1 MSYSAFK
8 LLTVEF
14 HYIFSYK
21 LSMKVPPLMAE
32 REQIKLRAPH
42 SLLSPSSAGKR

>member
-8 LLTVEF
+8 LLAVEF

-32 REQIKLRAPH
+32 REEIKLRTLR
-42 SLLSPSSAGKR
+42 SLLPPSSAGKR